1 MKIRRV
7 GAYGI
12 CRDESGRVLLA
23 RNSPRSEFPGLWTLP
38 GGGVEQG
45 EHPNDA
51 LVREFAEETGLE
63 VRLDALNSVTAD
75 VFPLS
80 NGALEHTDRIIYD
93 VTATGGTLRNETEG
107 TTELVEWV
115 ADPASLPLMPFTAAA
130 LNLAPKAREPQLPPA
145 PETQLAP
152 GGGPESDLAPAGVA
166 ESDLAPGGGLESDVA
181 PGLGSE
187 SHPAPGAGSG
197 PHLPPSVESE
207 PHSLADISEK
217 SGRGEGGAGVEV
229 GARRGSGVAARAGGA
244 SGDREGAGEASAV
257 AASGDREG
265 AGEASAVAA
274 GGDREGAGEASAVAA
289 GGVAARAGGENASEV
304 GAPGESAGQG
314 STAGEEPVRLGAVQR
329 FGAYAAASDPA
340 GRVLLARIASGY
352 PGAGRW
358 HVPGG
363 GTDHGET
370 PEVALARE
378 VFEETGQHGRVTG
391 LVEISHRYDPA
402 AVGPEGVPVDWH
414 VIRVLFRVEVDTPTE
429 PVVKEVDGSTAE
441 ARWFTLAEARRL
453 ALTEPAAVAVAR
465 IGAERAS

>member
-12 CRDESGRVLLA
+12 CRDSSGRVLLA

-51 LVREFAEETGLE
+51 VVREFAEETGLE
-63 VRLDALNSVTAD
+63 VRLDGLHTVTAD

-93 VTATGGTLRNETEG
+93 VTAVSGTLRNEAEG

-115 ADPASLPLMPFTAAA
+115 ADPATLPLMPFTAAA
-130 LNLAPKAREPQLPPA
+130 LNLTPDAPTP
-145 PETQLAP
+145 
-152 GGGPESDLAPAGVA
+152 S
-166 ESDLAPGGGLESDVA
+166 
-181 PGLGSE
+181 
-187 SHPAPGAGSG
+187 PGAGSD
-197 PHLPPSVESE
+197 
-207 PHSLADISEK
+207 PHSSTGISSRPHFPSDISEK
-217 SGRGEGGAGVEV
+217 SGEGDGDSVNASSRRPEAGPRGEGGKATRPEAGSSGVGVE
-229 GARRGSGVAARAGGA
+229 AA
-244 SGDREGAGEASAV
+244 
-257 AASGDREG
+257 
-265 AGEASAVAA
+265 
-274 GGDREGAGEASAVAA
+274 
-289 GGVAARAGGENASEV
+289 
-304 GAPGESAGQG
+304 P
-314 STAGEEPVRLGAVQR
+314 LGPVQR
-329 FGAYAAASDPA
+329 FGAYAAASDVA
-340 GRVLLARIASGY
+340 GRILLTRIAPGY

-370 PEVALARE
+370 PEAALARE

-441 ARWFTLAEARRL
+441 ARWFTLAEAGRL